1 VADPEDVLRDAEI
14 AGFDAFRDA
23 PGGDL
28 QALVELTAQV
38 CDVPY
43 AAINLI
49 TADKQHSIATVGVP
63 RFVCAREDSMC
74 AVVVDEAAPVVVAD
88 AREDERF
95 CDNPLVDG
103 RIARARFYASAGL
116 TTQRGVTIGRLCV
129 FDTVARTMT
138 ARQAGALQM
147 LADRV
152 VDLLELRRR
161 SVELEESL
169 AELTRTQ
176 EELHRSNKR
185 LSYFAGQVSHDLR
198 TPLTAMML
206 NTESVLLDPDL
217 AEAPHLRAPLQAVL
231 QAGTRMS
238 GLIDDMLSFAQVG
251 ASLRMVEVDMGAVMA
266 SVAEDLAPQ
275 VAERSGTLDV
285 GALPSVVGDERH
297 LYSVLLNLVSNA
309 LKFTR
314 PGVPPV
320 VQVRAVRLPERWRF
334 EVTDNGTGVPEAQRA
349 TVFLPFTRGSSDQSG
364 TGIGLAT
371 ARRVVEAHGGRI
383 GLEDAS
389 GGGTVA
395 WFELPD

>member
-1 VADPEDVLRDAEI
+1 
-14 AGFDAFRDA
+14 
-23 PGGDL
+23 
-28 QALVELTAQV
+28 
-38 CDVPY
+38 
-43 AAINLI
+43 
-49 TADKQHSIATVGVP
+49 
-63 RFVCAREDSMC
+63 
-74 AVVVDEAAPVVVAD
+74 
-88 AREDERF
+88 
-95 CDNPLVDG
+95 
-103 RIARARFYASAGL
+103 
-116 TTQRGVTIGRLCV
+116 VTIGRLCV
-129 FDTVARTMT
+129 FDTVTRTMT
-138 ARQAGALQM
+138 AKQAGALQM

-161 SVELEESL
+161 SGELEESL

-206 NTESVLLDPDL
+206 NTESVLLDPGLGED
-217 AEAPHLRAPLQAVL
+217 PNLRAPLEAVL
-231 QAGTRMS
+231 QAGSRMS

-251 ASLRMVEVDMGAVMA
+251 ASLRMVQVDMGAVMA

-275 VAERSGTLDV
+275 VAERSATLDV
-285 GALPSVVGDERH
+285 GALPSVVGDDRH

-314 PGVPPV
+314 AGVPPV

-349 TVFLPFTRGSSDQSG
+349 TVFLPFSRGSSDQSG

-371 ARRVVEAHGGRI
+371 ARQVVEAHGGRI

-389 GGGTVA
+389 GCGTVA